1 MVDLWDVFQQG
12 QIESASASAH
22 LAQTTA
28 LNTEDR
34 VKREIGRL
42 EAKIDALALVS
53 QALWEL
59 VREQTTLSDDDIRAK
74 IAEIDERDGRVDG
87 RLLGGP
93 IQCVGCGRPAHTRQ
107 SACMY
112 CGTKIERKHVFER

>member
-12 QIESASASAH
+12 QIEAASASAN

-28 LNTEDR
+28 LNAEDR

-42 EAKIDALALVS
+42 EAKIDGLALVS

-59 VREQTTLSDDDIRAK
+59 VRERTNLTDHDIRAK
-74 IAEIDERDGRVDG
+74 S
-87 RLLGGP
+87 RLLGVP
-93 IQCVGCGRPAHTRQ
+93 TECKRCGRSAHTRQ
-107 SACMY
+107 TTCMY
-112 CGTKIERKHVFER
+112 CGTGIERKHVFER